1 MQDKLDAI
9 ARRFDELER
18 QLADPAIATDP
29 EAYRQLAQERA
40 EIESIV
46 EGYRNLVEVEKALS
60 GAEEML
66 RDEDQEMRALA
77 AVEVEELTAAQ
88 AALAHKLQ
96 VMLLPPDPLDQKDVI
111 VEVRAGTGGDE
122 AALFAAELARMYMRY
137 AEARGWKSEI
147 VSANEIGIGGYKEI
161 VFSIR
166 GKGAYSRLRYESG
179 VHRVQRVP
187 KTESS
192 GRIHT
197 STATV
202 AVLPELEDVELDIDP
217 SDVELEVY
225 RSSGP
230 GGQHMQKNSTAV
242 RLTYKPTGMVVE
254 SQNERSQL
262 QNRIRALSVLKARL
276 FAIEQEKRASAL
288 SDERRSQVGTA
299 ERSEK
304 IRTYNFPQN
313 RITDHRMGMTSH
325 RLALVL
331 EGDLDEFID
340 ALADWQEERR
350 LHEIATGQ
358 SVAG

>member
-1 MQDKLDAI
+1 MQDRLDAI
-9 ARRFDELER
+9 ARRFEELEA
-18 QLADPAIATDP
+18 QLADPQIATDP
-29 EAYRQLAQERA
+29 DAYRQLAQERSDLVPIA
-40 EIESIV
+40 DGYRQLVEIE
-46 EGYRNLVEVEKALS
+46 NALA

-66 RDEDQEMRALA
+66 RDDDPEMRALA
-77 AVEVEELTAAQ
+77 SAEVDELTATRD
-88 AALAHKLQ
+88 ALGHRLQ
-96 VMLLPPDPLDQKDVI
+96 VMLLPPDPLDKTDVI
-111 VEVRAGTGGDE
+111 IEVRAGTGGDE

-137 AEARGWKSEI
+137 AESKGWSSEV

-161 VFSIR
+161 VFTIR
-166 GKGAYSRLRYESG
+166 GKGVYSRLRYESG

-202 AVLPELEDVELDIDP
+202 AVLPELEDVEIEIDP
-217 SDVELEVY
+217 NDVELEVY

-262 QNRIRALSVLKARL
+262 QNRVRAMSVLRARL
-276 FAIEQEKRASAL
+276 YALELEKRASAL

-313 RITDHRMGMTSH
+313 RITDHRLGLTSH

-340 ALADWQEERR
+340 ALVSWQEEKR
-350 LHEIATGQ
+350 LQEIA
-358 SVAG
+358 AGA

>member
-1 MQDKLDAI
+1 MQDRLDAI
-9 ARRFDELER
+9 ARRFEELKA
-18 QLADPAIATDP
+18 QLADPQIATDP
-29 EAYRQLAQERA
+29 DAYRQLAQERSDLVPIA
-40 EIESIV
+40 DGYRQLVEIE
-46 EGYRNLVEVEKALS
+46 NALA

-66 RDEDQEMRALA
+66 RDDDPEMRALA
-77 AVEVEELTAAQ
+77 SAEVDELTATRD
-88 AALAHKLQ
+88 ALGHRLQ
-96 VMLLPPDPLDQKDVI
+96 VMLLPPDPLDKTDVI
-111 VEVRAGTGGDE
+111 IEVRAGTGGDE

-137 AEARGWKSEI
+137 AESKGWSSEV

-161 VFSIR
+161 VFTIR
-166 GKGAYSRLRYESG
+166 GKGVYSRLRYESG

-202 AVLPELEDVELDIDP
+202 AVLPELEDVEIEIDP
-217 SDVELEVY
+217 NDVELEVY

-262 QNRIRALSVLKARL
+262 QNRVRAMSVLRARL
-276 FAIEQEKRASAL
+276 YALELEKRASAL

-313 RITDHRMGMTSH
+313 RITDHRLGLTSH

-340 ALADWQEERR
+340 ALVSWQEEKR
-350 LHEIATGQ
+350 LQEIA
-358 SVAG
+358 AGA